1 MLTLASRAFYT
12 NVLGEYEEFVTKLF
26 DYDKVLPM
34 NTGKHSFPMEKR
46 VLKFIFYYPT
56 MR

>member
-1 MLTLASRAFYT
+1 MKAFYFSSLIQVLTLASRAFYT

-34 NTGKHSFPMEKR
+34 NTGKH
-46 VLKFIFYYPT
+46 KF
-56 MR
+56 